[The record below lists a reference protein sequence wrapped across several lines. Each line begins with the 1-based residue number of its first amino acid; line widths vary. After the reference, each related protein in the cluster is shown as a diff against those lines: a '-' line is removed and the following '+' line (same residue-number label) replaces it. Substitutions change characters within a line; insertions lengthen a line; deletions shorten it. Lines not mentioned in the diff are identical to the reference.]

1 MLCIIALTDTDT
13 KLSQSEEKM
22 TFLSSLAE
30 TLGCS
35 EEGSRLILGQLL
47 GYPVIL
53 VYRWIVANQRP
64 TIQHLYFIITG
75 QIALVIRKVNH

>member
-22 TFLSSLAE
+22 TFLSSIAE

-35 EEGSRLILGQLL
+35 EDGLRLILGQLL

-53 VYRWIVANQRP
+53 VYRWIIATQRP
-64 TIQHLYFIITG
+64 TFQHLYFIITG
-75 QIALVIRKVNH
+75 TLI